1 MRVAFSEEE
10 MNKVFKLIESNVEEL
25 GNAINPEAGTQSE
38 FMFKKLKESIS
49 KTQGYLQKGLE
60 KIKR

>member
-1 MRVAFSEEE
+1 